1 MFYDCSNLT
10 TIYVGDGW
18 NTGRVNISAYMFRN
32 CNSLVGGMG
41 TTFNAD
47 HTDKD
52 YAHIDGGPGNPGYFT
67 ADNTQIMLESVQFA
81 DNHFATWYGNQ
92 NLAVPEGLEAYVV
105 SAVEDDKAIIVPV
118 DYLPAG
124 VGVLLYSATACE
136 NIYTVK
142 YHGTTETVTS
152 LLVGS
157 LEPQTVTDGYLLY
170 NDSFVR
176 AQSGTTLPAHRC
188 YLRLENPS
196 SAPALLRIVTP
207 GVVTGIENLTVPES
221 GSGQRYNLMG
231 QPVGPDYRG
240 IVIQNGHKVI
250 VR

>member
-1 MFYDCSNLT
+1 MFYECT
-10 TIYVGDGW
+10 
-18 NTGRVNISAYMFRN
+18 
-32 CNSLVGGMG
+32 SLKGGMG
-41 TTFNAD
+41 TTYDENHINAE
-47 HTDKD
+47 
-52 YAHIDGGPGNPGYFT
+52 YAHIDGGVDNPGYFT

-176 AQSGTTLPAHRC
+176 AQSDTTLPAHRC
-188 YLRLENPS
+188 YLRVENPS
-196 SAPALLRIVTP
+196 SAPSLLRIVNPNVT
-207 GVVTGIENLTVPES
+207 TGIENLTVPES

-240 IVIQNGHKVI
+240 IVIQNGKKRI
-250 VR
+250 IK